1 MLDGMKRAAQGM
13 ISMSQKQDVIASNL
27 ANTGTAGFRKD
38 MTKVTSFSD
47 VLETEMNASGA
58 VTPEFIQA
66 GGGVSTEGMLFTS
79 SVTSFSQGS
88 MKQTSEPLDL
98 ALSDNGKGFFTIQ
111 TPEGLRYTRS
121 GNFKLG
127 PNGHLTANDG
137 SYVMGHKGPVKLNSA
152 DFEVE
157 KNGDIKVGGK
167 VVDKLMITTFDSPDK
182 LKKIGSSYFVA
193 SGMGKV
199 SKDSEV
205 MQGFLEMSN
214 VNPIKEMV
222 DMITVMRAYEANQK
236 VLQTEDTML
245 GRATG
250 EVGRLR

>member
-38 MTKVTSFSD
+38 MSKVTSFSD
-47 VLETEMNASGA
+47 VLAVEMNPSGA

-66 GGGVSTEGMLFTS
+66 GGDVSTEGMLFTS
-79 SVTSFSQGS
+79 SVTSFAQGS
-88 MKQTSEPLDL
+88 MRQTSNNLDL
-98 ALSDNGKGFFTIQ
+98 ALNDDGKGLFTIQ
-111 TPEGLRYTRS
+111 TPDGLRYTRS
-121 GNFKLG
+121 GNFKLSSD
-127 PNGHLTANDG
+127 GHMVTNDG
-137 SYVMGHKGPVKLNSA
+137 SYVMGHRGKIKLNSA
-152 DFEVE
+152 DFEVSNAGE
-157 KNGDIKVGGK
+157 VKLDGK
-167 VVDKLMITTFDSPDK
+167 VVDKLMITTFDDPSK
-182 LKKIGSSYFVA
+182 LKKLGSSYFVA
-193 SGMGKV
+193 SSMGKV
-199 SKDSEV
+199 SKDAQV

-236 VLQTEDTML
+236 VLQTEDQML
-245 GRATG
+245 GRATN